1 MKTATRIDQV
11 REAVSQWKSQG
22 KSIGLVPT
30 MGYLHR
36 GHGSLVKKAAEEND
50 VVIVSNFVNP
60 TQFGKNEDLNS
71 YPRDLDADYKLCESL
86 GADLMF
92 CPQPQE
98 MYDNPLAFVNIDL
111 LSQWLCGKSRPVHFR
126 GVCTVVTKLFNI
138 TKADRAYFGEKDAQQ
153 LLIIKKMVKDLNFD
167 VEVVGCPIVREA
179 DGLAMSSRNAYLN
192 EQERKAAKCLSKSI
206 ELGKS
211 KIKKGMIAQELK
223 DYMKEAIE
231 REPLAEIDYLEVV
244 DLNTLQPVDR
254 IDESVLVAMAV
265 NFDKVRLLDNFM
277 FHV

>member
-60 TQFGKNEDLNS
+60 TQFGENEDLNS
-71 YPRDLDADYKLCESL
+71 YPRDLDADCKLCESL

-167 VEVVGCPIVREA
+167 VEIVGCPIVREA

-223 DYMKEAIE
+223 DYMKEVIE
-231 REPLAEIDYLEVV
+231 SEPLAEIDYLEVV

-265 NFDKVRLLDNFM
+265 NFDKARLLDNFM

>member
-71 YPRDLDADYKLCESL
+71 YPRDLDADCKLCESL

-98 MYDNPLAFVNIDL
+98 MYNNPLAFVNIDL

-153 LLIIKKMVKDLNFD
+153 LLIIRKMVKDLNFD

-192 EQERKAAKCLSKSI
+192 EQERKAAKCLSKSV

-223 DYMKEAIE
+223 DYMKEVIE
-231 REPLAEIDYLEVV
+231 SEPLAEIDYLEVV

-265 NFDKVRLLDNFM
+265 NFDKARLLDNFM

>member
-71 YPRDLDADYKLCESL
+71 YPRDLDADCKLCESL

-153 LLIIKKMVKDLNFD
+153 LLIIRKMVKDLNFD

-265 NFDKVRLLDNFM
+265 NFDKARLLDNFM

>member
-60 TQFGKNEDLNS
+60 TQFGENEDLNS
-71 YPRDLDADYKLCESL
+71 YPRDLDADCKLCESL

-153 LLIIKKMVKDLNFD
+153 LLIIRKMVKDLNFD

-192 EQERKAAKCLSKSI
+192 EQERKAAKCLSKSV

-223 DYMKEAIE
+223 DYMKEVIE
-231 REPLAEIDYLEVV
+231 SEPLAEIDYLEVV

-265 NFDKVRLLDNFM
+265 NFDKARLLDNFM

>member
-50 VVIVSNFVNP
+50 MVIVSNFVNP

-71 YPRDLDADYKLCESL
+71 YPRDLDADCKLCESL

-153 LLIIKKMVKDLNFD
+153 LLIIRKMVKDLNFD

-192 EQERKAAKCLSKSI
+192 EQERKAAKCLSKSV

-223 DYMKEAIE
+223 DYMKEVIE
-231 REPLAEIDYLEVV
+231 SEPLAEIDYLEVV

-265 NFDKVRLLDNFM
+265 NFDKARLLDNFM

>member
-1 MKTATRIDQV
+1 MKTATRIVQV

-60 TQFGKNEDLNS
+60 TQFGKNEDLNR
-71 YPRDLDADYKLCESL
+71 YPRDFDADCKLCESL

-192 EQERKAAKCLSKSI
+192 EQERKAAKCLSKSV

-223 DYMKEAIE
+223 DYMKEVIE
-231 REPLAEIDYLEVV
+231 SEPLAEIDYLEVV

-265 NFDKVRLLDNFM
+265 NFDKARLLDNFM

>member
-60 TQFGKNEDLNS
+60 TQFGENEDLNS
-71 YPRDLDADYKLCESL
+71 YPRDLDADCKLCESL

-92 CPQPQE
+92 CPEPQE
-98 MYDNPLAFVNIDL
+98 MYDNSLTFVNIDL

-167 VEVVGCPIVREA
+167 VEIVGCPIVREA

-265 NFDKVRLLDNFM
+265 NFDKARLLDNFM

>member
-11 REAVSQWKSQG
+11 REAVSRWKSQG

-71 YPRDLDADYKLCESL
+71 YPRDLDADCKLCESL

-153 LLIIKKMVKDLNFD
+153 LLIIRKMVKDLNFD

-192 EQERKAAKCLSKSI
+192 EQERKAAKCLSKSV

-223 DYMKEAIE
+223 DYMKEVIE
-231 REPLAEIDYLEVV
+231 SEPLAEIDYLEVV
-244 DLNTLQPVDR
+244 DLNILQPVDR

-265 NFDKVRLLDNFM
+265 NFDKARLLDNFM

>member
-11 REAVSQWKSQG
+11 REAVSQWKSQA

-265 NFDKVRLLDNFM
+265 NFDKARLLDNFM

>member
-71 YPRDLDADYKLCESL
+71 YPRDLDADCKLCESL

-92 CPQPQE
+92 CPEPQE

-153 LLIIKKMVKDLNFD
+153 LLIIRKMVKDLNFD

-192 EQERKAAKCLSKSI
+192 EQERKAAKCLSKSV

-223 DYMKEAIE
+223 DYMKEVIE
-231 REPLAEIDYLEVV
+231 SEPLAEIDYLEVV

-265 NFDKVRLLDNFM
+265 NFDKARLLDNFM

>member
-71 YPRDLDADYKLCESL
+71 YPRDLDADCKLCESL

-153 LLIIKKMVKDLNFD
+153 LLIIRKMVKDLNFD

-192 EQERKAAKCLSKSI
+192 EQERKAAKCLSKSV

-223 DYMKEAIE
+223 DYMKEVIE
-231 REPLAEIDYLEVV
+231 SEPLAEIDYLEVV

-265 NFDKVRLLDNFM
+265 NFDKARLLDNFM

>member
-11 REAVSQWKSQG
+11 REAVSRWKSQG

-71 YPRDLDADYKLCESL
+71 YPRDLDADCKLCESL

-153 LLIIKKMVKDLNFD
+153 LLIIRKMVKDLNFD
-167 VEVVGCPIVREA
+167 GEVVGCPIVREA

-192 EQERKAAKCLSKSI
+192 EQERKAAKCLSKSV

-223 DYMKEAIE
+223 DYMKEVIE
-231 REPLAEIDYLEVV
+231 SEPLAEIDYLEVV

-265 NFDKVRLLDNFM
+265 NFDKARLLDNFM

>member
-1 MKTATRIDQV
+1 MKTVTRIDQV
-11 REAVSQWKSQG
+11 REAVSRWKSQG

-60 TQFGKNEDLNS
+60 TQFGENEDLNS
-71 YPRDLDADYKLCESL
+71 YPRDLDADCKLCESL

-92 CPQPQE
+92 CPEPQE
-98 MYDNPLAFVNIDL
+98 MYDNSLTFVNIDL

-167 VEVVGCPIVREA
+167 VEIVGCPIVREA

-265 NFDKVRLLDNFM
+265 NFDKARLLDNFM

>member
-11 REAVSQWKSQG
+11 REAVSRWKSQG

-60 TQFGKNEDLNS
+60 TQFGENEDLNS
-71 YPRDLDADYKLCESL
+71 YPRDLDADCKLCESL

-98 MYDNPLAFVNIDL
+98 MYDNSLTFVNIDL

-167 VEVVGCPIVREA
+167 VEIVGCPIVREA

-192 EQERKAAKCLSKSI
+192 EQERKAAKCLSKSV

-223 DYMKEAIE
+223 DYMKEVIE
-231 REPLAEIDYLEVV
+231 SEPLAEIDYLEVV

-265 NFDKVRLLDNFM
+265 NFDKARLLDNFM

>member
-71 YPRDLDADYKLCESL
+71 YPRDLDADCKLCESS

-192 EQERKAAKCLSKSI
+192 EQERKAAKCLSKSV

-223 DYMKEAIE
+223 DYMKEVIE
-231 REPLAEIDYLEVV
+231 SEPLAEIDYLEVV

-265 NFDKVRLLDNFM
+265 NFDKARLLDNFM

>member
-11 REAVSQWKSQG
+11 TEAVSRWKSQG

-60 TQFGKNEDLNS
+60 TQFGENEDLNS

-153 LLIIKKMVKDLNFD
+153 LLIIRKMVKDLNFD

-192 EQERKAAKCLSKSI
+192 EQERKAAKCLSKSV

-223 DYMKEAIE
+223 DYMKEVIE
-231 REPLAEIDYLEVV
+231 SEPLAEIDYLEVV

-265 NFDKVRLLDNFM
+265 NFDKARLLDNFM

>member
-192 EQERKAAKCLSKSI
+192 EQERKAAKCLSKSV

-223 DYMKEAIE
+223 DYMKEVIE
-231 REPLAEIDYLEVV
+231 SEPLAEIDYLEVV

-265 NFDKVRLLDNFM
+265 NFDKARLLDNFM
-277 FHV
+277 FHI

>member
-11 REAVSQWKSQG
+11 REAVSQGKSQG

-71 YPRDLDADYKLCESL
+71 YPRDLDADCKLCESL

-92 CPQPQE
+92 CPEPQE

-153 LLIIKKMVKDLNFD
+153 LLIIRKMVKDLNFD

-192 EQERKAAKCLSKSI
+192 EQERKAAKCLSKSV

-223 DYMKEAIE
+223 DYMKEVIE
-231 REPLAEIDYLEVV
+231 SEPLAEIDYLEVV

-265 NFDKVRLLDNFM
+265 NFDKARLLDNFM

>member
-1 MKTATRIDQV
+1 MKTVTRIDQV
-11 REAVSQWKSQG
+11 REAVSRWKSQG

-71 YPRDLDADYKLCESL
+71 YPRDLDADCKLCESL

-92 CPQPQE
+92 CPKPQE

-153 LLIIKKMVKDLNFD
+153 LLIIRKMVKDLNFD

-192 EQERKAAKCLSKSI
+192 EQERKAAKCLSKSV

-265 NFDKVRLLDNFM
+265 NFDKARLLDNFM

>member
-1 MKTATRIDQV
+1 MKTVTRIDQV
-11 REAVSQWKSQG
+11 REAVSRWKSQG

-71 YPRDLDADYKLCESL
+71 YPRDLDADCKLCESL

-153 LLIIKKMVKDLNFD
+153 LLIIRKMVKDLNFD

-179 DGLAMSSRNAYLN
+179 DGLAMSSRKAYLN
-192 EQERKAAKCLSKSI
+192 EQERKAAKCLSKSV
-206 ELGKS
+206 ELGKA

-223 DYMKEAIE
+223 DYMKEVIE
-231 REPLAEIDYLEVV
+231 SEPLAEIDYLEVV
-244 DLNTLQPVDR
+244 DLNILQPVDR

-265 NFDKVRLLDNFM
+265 NFDKARLLDNFM

>member
-71 YPRDLDADYKLCESL
+71 YPRDLDADCKLCESL

-153 LLIIKKMVKDLNFD
+153 LLIIRKMVKDLNFD

-192 EQERKAAKCLSKSI
+192 EQERKAAKCLSKSV

-211 KIKKGMIAQELK
+211 KIKKGMIAQDLK
-223 DYMKEAIE
+223 DYMKEVIE
-231 REPLAEIDYLEVV
+231 SEPLAEIDYLEVV

-265 NFDKVRLLDNFM
+265 NFDKARLLDNFM

>member
-1 MKTATRIDQV
+1 MKTVTRIDQV
-11 REAVSQWKSQG
+11 REAVSRWKSQG

-71 YPRDLDADYKLCESL
+71 YPRDLDADCKLCESL

-153 LLIIKKMVKDLNFD
+153 LLIIRKMVKDLNFD

-192 EQERKAAKCLSKSI
+192 EQERKAAKCLSKSV

-223 DYMKEAIE
+223 DYMKEVIE
-231 REPLAEIDYLEVV
+231 SEPLAEIDYLEVV

-265 NFDKVRLLDNFM
+265 NFDKARLLDNFM

>member
-265 NFDKVRLLDNFM
+265 NFDKARLLDNFM

>member
-1 MKTATRIDQV
+1 MKTVTRIDQV
-11 REAVSQWKSQG
+11 REAVSRWKSQG
-22 KSIGLVPT
+22 KSIGWVPT

-36 GHGSLVKKAAEEND
+36 GHGSLVKKAPEEND

-71 YPRDLDADYKLCESL
+71 YPRDLDADCKLCESL

-153 LLIIKKMVKDLNFD
+153 LLIIRKMVKDLNFD

-192 EQERKAAKCLSKSI
+192 EQERKAAKCLSKSV

-223 DYMKEAIE
+223 DYMKEVIE
-231 REPLAEIDYLEVV
+231 SEPLAEIDYLEVV

-265 NFDKVRLLDNFM
+265 NFDKARLLDNFM

>member
-71 YPRDLDADYKLCESL
+71 YPRDLDADCKLCESL

-192 EQERKAAKCLSKSI
+192 EQERKAAKCLSKSV

-223 DYMKEAIE
+223 DYMKEVIE
-231 REPLAEIDYLEVV
+231 SEPLAEIDYLEVV

-265 NFDKVRLLDNFM
+265 NFDKARLLDNFM

>member
-71 YPRDLDADYKLCESL
+71 YPRDLDADCKLCESL

-153 LLIIKKMVKDLNFD
+153 LLIIRKMVKDLNFD

-192 EQERKAAKCLSKSI
+192 EQERKAAKCL
-206 ELGKS
+206 
-211 KIKKGMIAQELK
+211 
-223 DYMKEAIE
+223 
-231 REPLAEIDYLEVV
+231 
-244 DLNTLQPVDR
+244 
-254 IDESVLVAMAV
+254 
-265 NFDKVRLLDNFM
+265 
-277 FHV
+277 

>member
-11 REAVSQWKSQG
+11 REAVSRWKSQG

-60 TQFGKNEDLNS
+60 TQFGENEDLNS
-71 YPRDLDADYKLCESL
+71 YPRDLDADCKLCESL

-98 MYDNPLAFVNIDL
+98 MYDNSLTFVNIDL

-167 VEVVGCPIVREA
+167 VEIVGCPIVREA

-265 NFDKVRLLDNFM
+265 NFDKARLLDNFM

>member
-71 YPRDLDADYKLCESL
+71 YPRDLDADCKLCESL

-98 MYDNPLAFVNIDL
+98 MYNNPLAFVNIDL

-153 LLIIKKMVKDLNFD
+153 LLIIRKMVKDLNFD

-192 EQERKAAKCLSKSI
+192 EQERKAAKCLSKSV

-223 DYMKEAIE
+223 DYMKEVIE
-231 REPLAEIDYLEVV
+231 SEPLAEIDYLEVV
-244 DLNTLQPVDR
+244 DLDTLQPVDR

-265 NFDKVRLLDNFM
+265 NFDKARLLDNFM

>member
-1 MKTATRIDQV
+1 MKTATRMDQV
-11 REAVSQWKSQG
+11 REAVSRWKSQG

-60 TQFGKNEDLNS
+60 TQFGENEDLNS
-71 YPRDLDADYKLCESL
+71 YPRDLDADCKLCESL

-92 CPQPQE
+92 CPEPQE
-98 MYDNPLAFVNIDL
+98 MYDNSLAFVNIDL

-167 VEVVGCPIVREA
+167 VEIVGCPIVREA

-265 NFDKVRLLDNFM
+265 NFDKARLLDNFM

>member
-71 YPRDLDADYKLCESL
+71 YPRDLDADCKLCESL

-153 LLIIKKMVKDLNFD
+153 LLIIRKMVKDLNFD

-179 DGLAMSSRNAYLN
+179 DGRAMSSRNAYLN
-192 EQERKAAKCLSKSI
+192 EQESKAAKCLSKSV

-223 DYMKEAIE
+223 EYMKEVIE
-231 REPLAEIDYLEVV
+231 SEPLAEIDYLEVV

-265 NFDKVRLLDNFM
+265 NFDKARLLDNVM

>member
-192 EQERKAAKCLSKSI
+192 EQERKAAKCLSKSV

-265 NFDKVRLLDNFM
+265 NFDKARLLDNFM

>member
-71 YPRDLDADYKLCESL
+71 YPRDLDADCKLCESL

-92 CPQPQE
+92 CPQPQD

-167 VEVVGCPIVREA
+167 VEIVGCPIVREA

-223 DYMKEAIE
+223 DYMKEVIE

-265 NFDKVRLLDNFM
+265 NFDKARLLDNFM

>member
-92 CPQPQE
+92 CPEPQE

-111 LSQWLCGKSRPVHFR
+111 LSQWLCGKSRPIHFR

-153 LLIIKKMVKDLNFD
+153 LLIIRKMVKDLNFD

-192 EQERKAAKCLSKSI
+192 EKERKAAKCLSKSV

-223 DYMKEAIE
+223 DYMKEVIE
-231 REPLAEIDYLEVV
+231 SEPLAEIDYLEVV

-265 NFDKVRLLDNFM
+265 NFDKARLLDNFM

>member
-50 VVIVSNFVNP
+50 VVIVSNLVNP

-71 YPRDLDADYKLCESL
+71 YPRDLDADCKLCESL

-153 LLIIKKMVKDLNFD
+153 LLIIRKMVKDLNFD

-192 EQERKAAKCLSKSI
+192 EQERKAAKCLSKSV

-223 DYMKEAIE
+223 DYMKEVIE
-231 REPLAEIDYLEVV
+231 SEPLAEIDYLEVV

-265 NFDKVRLLDNFM
+265 NFDKARLLDNFM

>member
-60 TQFGKNEDLNS
+60 TQFGKNEDLNR
-71 YPRDLDADYKLCESL
+71 YPRDLDADCKLCESL

-153 LLIIKKMVKDLNFD
+153 LLIIRKMVKDLNFD

-192 EQERKAAKCLSKSI
+192 EQERKAAKCLSKSV

-223 DYMKEAIE
+223 DYMKEVIE
-231 REPLAEIDYLEVV
+231 SEPLAEIDYLEVV

-265 NFDKVRLLDNFM
+265 NFDKARLLDNFM

>member
-71 YPRDLDADYKLCESL
+71 YPRYLDADYKLCESL

-265 NFDKVRLLDNFM
+265 NFDKARLLDNFM

>member
-167 VEVVGCPIVREA
+167 VEIVGCPIVREA

-265 NFDKVRLLDNFM
+265 NFDKARLLDNFM

>member
-71 YPRDLDADYKLCESL
+71 YPRDLDADCKLCESL

-265 NFDKVRLLDNFM
+265 NFDKARLLDNFM